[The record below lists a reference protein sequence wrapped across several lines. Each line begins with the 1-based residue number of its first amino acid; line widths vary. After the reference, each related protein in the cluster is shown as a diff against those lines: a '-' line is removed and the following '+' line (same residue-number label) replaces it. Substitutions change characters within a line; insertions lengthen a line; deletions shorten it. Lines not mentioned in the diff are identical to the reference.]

1 MVRHELATALASPGV
16 VIVPTLVEGA
26 EVPACDA
33 LPAELRPLFD
43 TWNARRVTEDGW
55 EDDTRRLVAEIAEAT
70 GLPVQRD
77 LDALLR
83 DAGAAQQRMAELEQA
98 RHLQAGQIEAL
109 RRTVEDLTGR
119 LAEASGAAQRA
130 GLAAAFAA
138 LAQGDTGAAE
148 TLFEREYEA
157 QQRAADDARR
167 TMAEAARNVANLALL
182 HDVDQGGRLLPQG
195 ARRRPDAR
203 RDGAAARHGAD
214 RAGRPCGGT
223 RGADGGAAPRRRGR
237 RHAGRDGGTG
247 RAGRC
252 PDGDG
257 ASGRRRRGVPGRP
270 AHRGSA
276 LGCRPG

>member
-43 TWNARRVTEDGW
+43 TWNARRVTEDGG

-70 GLPVQRD
+70 GLSVQHD

-83 DAGAAQQRMAELEQA
+83 DAAAAQRRMAELEQA

-119 LAEASGAAQRA
+119 LAEASGPAQRA

-148 TLFEREYEA
+148 TLFQREYESA
-157 QQRAADDARR
+157 TARR
-167 TMAEAARNVANLALL
+167 PPGPPTMAEAARNVANLALL
-182 HDVDQGGRLLPQG
+182 HDVTRAAAYYRKALAADP
-195 ARRRPDAR
+195 AHAE
-203 RDGAAARHGAD
+203 DGAPARHDAD

-223 RGADGGAAPRRRGR
+223 RGANGGVAPRRRGR
-237 RHAGRDGGTG
+237 QHAGRDGGTG
-247 RAGRC
+247 RAG
-252 PDGDG
+252 
-257 ASGRRRRGVPGRP
+257 
-270 AHRGSA
+270 
-276 LGCRPG
+276 